1 MVAGMTALV
10 ISIGVWAH
18 LMFAVALPA
27 HPPGTVD
34 AARLAIIGALW
45 LGIIHFWVSLA
56 LWLIA

>member
-1 MVAGMTALV
+1 MTALV

-34 AARLAIIGALW
+34 AARLTIIGALW